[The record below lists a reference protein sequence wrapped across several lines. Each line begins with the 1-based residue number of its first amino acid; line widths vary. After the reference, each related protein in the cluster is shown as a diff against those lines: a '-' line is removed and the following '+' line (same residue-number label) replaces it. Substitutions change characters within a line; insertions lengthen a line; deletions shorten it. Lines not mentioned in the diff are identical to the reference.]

1 MVIKIIPV
9 EKNKEYEIKIES
21 VTSEGMGVGHVDGFC
36 VFVKEAVTNDVVK
49 ALILKVK
56 SGYAYAKITEII
68 KASEYRQTPECLAYS
83 KCGGCQLMH
92 IKYPYQLEIKREIIN
107 DALKRIG
114 GFDAKVSHMIESEN
128 TLRYRNKMIFP
139 IGKDKNQEAVCGFYK
154 ERSHDIVELSDC
166 YLGSEINKEII
177 KTVMN
182 FIKKYN
188 ISVYDEK
195 NHKGII
201 RRIFLR
207 SGYVTGE
214 VMVVI
219 SANADKI
226 PKCDELVENLRK
238 ISDDIKSIILNVN
251 TKKTN
256 FVLGDKNV
264 VLYGKETITDYLC
277 GIKYEISPNSFYQ
290 INPPQAE
297 KLYEKAIELADISKD
312 DSVMDIYCGIGTI
325 TLSAAKYAK
334 NVIGIEIVE
343 KAIENAKKNAI
354 ENNIK
359 NAEFYAS
366 DASDIV
372 PKLIEKGERPDIVI
386 LDPPRKGSDEATLSA
401 ILKAQPKRIV
411 YVSCNPATLARDLS
425 VLCDGGYRIDEV
437 VGVDMFSQTFHVES
451 CVKLSRN

>member
-36 VFVKEAVTNDVVK
+36 VFVKEAVTNDVVN

-56 SGYAYAKITEII
+56 SGYAYAKITQII
-68 KASEYRQTPECLAYS
+68 KASEYRQKPECLAYS

-92 IKYPYQLEIKREIIN
+92 IKYPCQLEIKRGIIN

-114 GFDAKVSHMIESEN
+114 GFDIKVSQMIESEN

-139 IGKDKNQEAVCGFYK
+139 IGKDKNQNAVCGFYK

-177 KTVMN
+177 KTVMD

-207 SGYVTGE
+207 SGFVTKE
-214 VMVVI
+214 VMVVL
-219 SANADKI
+219 SVNADKI
-226 PKCDELVENLRK
+226 PKSDEFVKKIRA
-238 ISDDIKSIILNVN
+238 ISDDIKSVILNVN

-297 KLYEKAIELADISKD
+297 KLYNKAIELANISKD

-334 NVIGIEIVE
+334 KVIGVEIVE

-386 LDPPRKGSDEATLSA
+386 LDPPRKGSDDATLSA
-401 ILKAQPKRIV
+401 IIKAQPKRIV
-411 YVSCNPATLARDLS
+411 YVSCNPATLARDLKF
-425 VLCDGGYRIDEV
+425 LCESDYRIDEV
-437 VGVDMFSQTFHVES
+437 VGVDMFSQTFHIETI
-451 CVKLSRN
+451 VKLIRK